1 MHFVLFCFVLFN
13 FLAEDAF
20 YLDDTCSN
28 DSVRANFVS
37 ESLFATLEPGSLC
50 PKKTKFWKL
59 RLLIIFSFNEAFFHG
74 SDVWVW

>member
-1 MHFVLFCFVLFN
+1 MFCFVLFN
-13 FLAEDAF
+13 LLVEDAF

-28 DSVRANFVS
+28 DSVRANFAS
-37 ESLFATLEPGSLC
+37 ESLFATLEPGSHC